1 MKCKWCTFRSS
12 SKRDMAIHIKNN
24 HRSKLPASVTSH
36 PSFDDSTSFIDIPDL
51 DFSDF
56 IADDKTESF
65 SGGGGDFDG
74 GGSSDD
80 Y

>member
-1 MKCKWCTFRSS
+1 MKCKWCSFRSG
-12 SKRDMAIHIKNN
+12 SKRDLAVHIKNN

-36 PSFDDSTSFIDIPDL
+36 PSFDDSTSFVDIPGI

-56 IADDKTESF
+56 TADDTPSF
-65 SGGGGDFDG
+65 SGGGDFDG